1 MGLISYFMCQI
12 LLNITISW
20 NTKYKQIV
28 PNCQKV
34 STLGLTYFMLVIFII
49 DLCKVKDTCPLIKKW
64 HRPKKIK
71 QPLRQLRRESEPQEA
86 DTLGIFTVTQLSGW
100 AFLKIVATLNLGDYS
115 LKLGDFSLKLGD
127 FPALFLLTRF
137 FWNLFQHSHLIWVF
151 EILWPSPGQ
160 CTNAS
165 DSITYFPLILQN
177 LTVGLLNERNVT
189 F

>member
-1 MGLISYFMCQI
+1 MCQI
-12 LLNITISW
+12 LLNITITW

-34 STLGLTYFMLVIFII
+34 STLGLTYLMLVVFVL
-49 DLCKVKDTCPLIKKW
+49 DLSKVKDMCPLIKKW
-64 HRPKKIK
+64 HWPKEIK
-71 QPLRQLRRESEPQEA
+71 QPLRQLRRGSKPQKA

-115 LKLGDFSLKLGD
+115 LKLGDF
-127 FPALFLLTRF
+127 PALFLLNRLLLTRF

-160 CTNAS
+160 CTNAP
-165 DSITYFPLILQN
+165 DSITYFPRILQN
-177 LTVGLLNERNVT
+177 LTIGLLNERNVM